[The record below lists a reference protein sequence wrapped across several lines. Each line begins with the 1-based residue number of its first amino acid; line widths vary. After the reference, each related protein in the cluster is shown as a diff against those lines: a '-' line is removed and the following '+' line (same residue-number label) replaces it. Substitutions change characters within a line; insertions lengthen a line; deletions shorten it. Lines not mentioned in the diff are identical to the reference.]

1 MSTEPEFFTAMR
13 DLPQCARPHVSRKT
27 SEALDELVDTC
38 RSSGLAGRGLADW
51 LSDLVHFLGDD
62 QDPARLLLATA
73 VHRIAAL
80 ENSLERERQASMP
93 TKVAIDWGAGAQ
105 PMRYI
110 VLGTH
115 FDIEHWRREKK
126 LPPRAV
132 IAVTSSDDL
141 RGHGPGVYMLVT
153 LGSWKPTPKV
163 RIGVREAIRIME
175 GAGAVIHR

>member
-1 MSTEPEFFTAMR
+1 MTPEFLDTLNTAIDEGVASYRNDRAANVGLSDAEFLHKFGAELVAMVR
-13 DLPQCARPHVSRKT
+13 
-27 SEALDELVDTC
+27 SEAASVEQV
-38 RSSGLAGRGLADW
+38 AY
-51 LSDLVHFLGDD
+51 
-62 QDPARLLLATA
+62 TA
-73 VHRIAAL
+73 AAAL
-80 ENSLERERQASMP
+80 HRLASLEGEPA
-93 TKVAIDWGAGAQ
+93 TKVVVDWGARGQ

-115 FDIEHWRREKK
+115 ADIEHWRREKK

-141 RGHGPGVYMLVT
+141 RGYGPGVYMLVT
-153 LGSWKPTPKV
+153 LGSWKPTVGV